1 MLGGGHA
8 VNTVRVFVEP
18 TGRRIAPFDDPIGE
32 TPVLNRPLREWQARA
47 FSEAGLVPI
56 PSLQPP
62 CLVIPDTLFAS
73 GSALRAF
80 VDGAEGQDAVFV
92 LAPSAFARWTTCVQ
106 PGVRET
112 EDGFLFEAIRF
123 VTTAGSTPRPVVVDP
138 EEQVLELAAPRQF
151 SGTEP
156 GVIGLPRRPVMTLH
170 HWVHV
175 LWVNQIA
182 GAYEATAAPRW
193 KTTSR
198 MVGAA
203 LRARSTNRW
212 KVLRSLSS
220 HGKGCDIHPTAIIE
234 GSTLGDGVTVGANA
248 RILLSR
254 IGDGSTILSDAHVE
268 FSVLGE
274 RSWITQQ
281 SFLRFCVLY
290 PGAVAGGLTQQS
302 VFGREAMTTTAS
314 IYDLNIERDIRVEL
328 DGVLHSTGQQFLG
341 AALGHRA
348 RVMGGVGVGSGR
360 AIPNDYLVIGE
371 PGRAVM
377 RTPPGLAEA
386 GPLLVQDGELRPLRE
401 SQ

>member
-1 MLGGGHA
+1 MN
-8 VNTVRVFVEP
+8 VVRVFVEP

-32 TPVLNRPLREWQARA
+32 TLILNRPLHEWQAQA
-47 FSEAGLVPI
+47 FAEAGLVQS
-56 PSLQPP
+56 PSMEPP
-62 CLVIPDTLFAS
+62 CLIVPDTLFAS
-73 GSALRAF
+73 GGVLRDF
-80 VDGAEGQDAVFV
+80 VDGAAGYDAEFV
-92 LAPSAFARWTTCVQ
+92 LKHSAFARWTTCVQ
-106 PGVRET
+106 PRVREVA
-112 EDGFLFEAIRF
+112 DGYLFEAIRF
-123 VTTAGSTPRPVVVDP
+123 VSREGASPRSVVVDP
-138 EEQVLELAAPRQF
+138 EERVLELAGPRQF
-151 SGTEP
+151 SGKEP
-156 GVIGLPRRPVMTLH
+156 GAIGLPRQPVMTLH

-175 LWVNQIA
+175 LWANQIA
-182 GAYEATAAPRW
+182 GAYEASAAPRW
-193 KTTSR
+193 KTASQLL
-198 MVGAA
+198 GAT
-203 LRARSTNRW
+203 LRARSLNRW

-248 RILLSR
+248 RVLLSR
-254 IGDGSTILSDAHVE
+254 VGDGSTILSDAHVE

-281 SFLRFCVLY
+281 SFIRFCVLY

-328 DGVLHSTGQQFLG
+328 DGALHSTGQQFLG

-371 PGRAVM
+371 PGRGVM
-377 RTPPGLAEA
+377 KVPPGLSEA
-386 GPLLVQDGELRPLRE
+386 GPLVVRDGELHPLSE
-401 SQ
+401 PQ